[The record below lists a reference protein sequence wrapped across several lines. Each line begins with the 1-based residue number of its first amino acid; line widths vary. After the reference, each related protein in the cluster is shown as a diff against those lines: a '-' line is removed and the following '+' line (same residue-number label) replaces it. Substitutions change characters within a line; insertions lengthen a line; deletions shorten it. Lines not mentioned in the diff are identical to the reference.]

1 MYNVARLMALSNI
14 CGYADFPNMYNRNL
28 NLLDLV
34 NLTLAD
40 PEKGKALSGKYIVHT
55 IVYNFSSVLPFLTR
69 VYVCRDCNNNIENNV
84 ISHNTGIKISS
95 SVKEKILEDAKLART
110 LLNYIRSYIDG
121 SLYNEILSYFSNVKS
136 NVLSSFS
143 ISGTTIDLNSQT
155 TALNSLN
162 NLGNNIFYKLLN
174 MYIPA
179 NIQYLFKSQDW
190 SNNPNLLDLL
200 NSTIQIYAPAEIS
213 GLYQDL
219 LLTINDI
226 NNKISTTKQEAITA
240 SGVNTDMLSNT
251 NSTSSTRVND
261 ITNAI
266 LNNVQELNIPVP
278 IVSLTESQQLLSDDK
293 LKSFIADTVISNLQ
307 SQGYLDKFSTDP
319 DSTDVLSINNFK
331 NILLGIVVID
341 TLTISTINESVST
354 SLYARY
360 WGSFNDIN
368 DLSDYS
374 IKKGFQDYFKTP
386 NCNKIISA
394 LGGKKIY
401 VAMPTSFNNLTFTI
415 NGSVTTM
422 EHISIDL
429 LIFNSLGN
437 KIPYTLYY
445 TSDNNLLF
453 NSASVSV
460 NIVQN

>member
-1 MYNVARLMALSNI
+1 
-14 CGYADFPNMYNRNL
+14 
-28 NLLDLV
+28 
-34 NLTLAD
+34 
-40 PEKGKALSGKYIVHT
+40 
-55 IVYNFSSVLPFLTR
+55 
-69 VYVCRDCNNNIENNV
+69 
-84 ISHNTGIKISS
+84 
-95 SVKEKILEDAKLART
+95 
-110 LLNYIRSYIDG
+110 
-121 SLYNEILSYFSNVKS
+121 
-136 NVLSSFS
+136 
-143 ISGTTIDLNSQT
+143 
-155 TALNSLN
+155 
-162 NLGNNIFYKLLN
+162 
-174 MYIPA
+174 
-179 NIQYLFKSQDW
+179 
-190 SNNPNLLDLL
+190 
-200 NSTIQIYAPAEIS
+200 
-213 GLYQDL
+213 
-219 LLTINDI
+219 
-226 NNKISTTKQEAITA
+226 
-240 SGVNTDMLSNT
+240 MLSNT

-261 ITNAI
+261 ITNTI

-445 TSDNNLLF
+445 TSDNNLF
-453 NSASVSV
+453 NSASVTCNV
-460 NIVQN
+460 VQN